1 MYGFPRGALAEVPRT
16 WNLLSGW
23 GVPGTVMGSP
33 GNPCFPTKSNPTNLH
48 EQNKKLV
55 QVKEEKNTAE
65 AALKSVLEEQ
75 EAAEADFEEVM
86 ENLRDAND
94 LVQQQYLAQD
104 IWQGRFD
111 ELVSLVGSGQVVGE
125 IISAVCN

>member
-1 MYGFPRGALAEVPRT
+1 
-16 WNLLSGW
+16 
-23 GVPGTVMGSP
+23 MGSP
-33 GNPCFPTKSNPTNLH
+33 GNPCFPTKSNPANLH

-75 EAAEADFEEVM
+75 EAVEADFEEVM

-104 IWQGRFD
+104 IWQRRFD
-111 ELVSLVGSGQVVGE
+111 ELASLAKAGQVDGAM
-125 IISAVCN
+125 ISDIQNRSLASGS